1 MAAGVSRGE
10 ARNSGRHLRDFRLD
24 RAGSQTGTPAFALG

>member
-1 MAAGVSRGE
+1 MAGGVSRGE
-10 ARNSGRHLRDFRLD
+10 ARNTGRHLRAFRLV